1 MALTTALSWID
12 GMNTTAYLG
21 QTNWELPSDPSGC
34 GGFGCTGSPMGELY
48 YTQLEL
54 SQGTP
59 VVPTPDIDVGPFY
72 NVQHYLYWS
81 CAGPYTSPPC
91 QNPPPS
97 PNFEWSF
104 SFGNGF
110 QGTDLEENDLYGMVY
125 YPDPQAQA
133 GVNISI
139 TPVSL
144 NFGDVYVGKS
154 ASQTITITNQTSSTA
169 ALTGSVGTLMA
180 SFSVISG
187 GGAFSLSP
195 GQSLVVTVQFSPT
208 TAGIASA
215 TLFITHNAANES
227 SPVMVALSGTGIN
240 ANAPVILVTP
250 MSTDY
255 GNLKVKRS
263 KSASF
268 KLTNSG
274 KSNLTVISTTITGTD
289 ASMFTI
295 SGGGGKTIKP
305 GKSLTIKVVF
315 KPTSTGSKS
324 ANLVITS
331 NDPVNPSI
339 NIPLSGTGQ

>member
-1 MALTTALSWID
+1 
-12 GMNTTAYLG
+12 
-21 QTNWELPSDPSGC
+21 
-34 GGFGCTGSPMGELY
+34 
-48 YTQLEL
+48 
-54 SQGTP
+54 
-59 VVPTPDIDVGPFY
+59 
-72 NVQHYLYWS
+72 
-81 CAGPYTSPPC
+81 
-91 QNPPPS
+91 
-97 PNFEWSF
+97 
-104 SFGNGF
+104 
-110 QGTDLEENDLYGMVY
+110 MVY

-169 ALTGSVGTLMA
+169 ARLGSVGTLMA
-180 SFSVISG
+180 SFLCHKRWRNIQSVSRTVVG
-187 GGAFSLSP
+187 C
-195 GQSLVVTVQFSPT
+195 VTVQFSPT

-295 SGGGGKTIKP
+295 PKRRWRQ
-305 GKSLTIKVVF
+305 
-315 KPTSTGSKS
+315 
-324 ANLVITS
+324 N
-331 NDPVNPSI
+331 N
-339 NIPLSGTGQ
+339 